1 MKRKPAN
8 LPALC
13 LAALLLVPAASAYA
27 RSSDRNQPMNV
38 DADRSD
44 CSVAS
49 DTGPC
54 VLTGNVVIV
63 QGTLQIKSAK
73 ADIKRAN
80 GDISYVTL
88 TGSQVTL
95 KQELD
100 DGSPF
105 NGRANKVDYDMP
117 KDIVILTGNAFVD
130 KAGDTIK
137 SERIVYNMKTGQV
150 ESGGT
155 GSRVSMQLQP
165 KNKDASASPPPASKP
180 APAPAKPAPAKPA
193 PAKKGGG

>member
-8 LPALC
+8 PPALC
-13 LAALLLVPAASAYA
+13 LAALLLVAAASAHA

-165 KNKDASASPPPASKP
+165 KNKDASSAPPAASKP
-180 APAPAKPAPAKPA
+180 APAPAKPAPKPA

>member
-13 LAALLLVPAASAYA
+13 LVALLLAPVAAVHA

-38 DADRSD
+38 DADSSS
-44 CSVAS
+44 CSTA
-49 DTGPC
+49 DDGPC
-54 VLTGNVVIV
+54 VLTGNVKAV
-63 QGTLQIKSAK
+63 QGTLVINAAK
-73 ADIKRAN
+73 ADIRRAG
-80 GDISYVTL
+80 GDISTVQL
-88 TGSQVTL
+88 TGSQATI

-105 NGRANKVDYDMP
+105 NGRANKIDYDMP
-117 KDIVILTGNAFVD
+117 KDTVVLTGNAFVD

-137 SERIVYNMKTGQV
+137 SERIVYNMKSGQV

-155 GSRVSMQLQP
+155 GGRVSMQLQP
-165 KNKDASASPPPASKP
+165 KNKDAGA
-180 APAPAKPAPAKPA
+180 APAPAASTPKPAAPKPAPAKPA
-193 PAKKGGG
+193 KKGGG

>member
-13 LAALLLVPAASAYA
+13 LLAALLAPAMAAHA

-38 DADRSD
+38 DADSSS
-44 CSVAS
+44 CSTA
-49 DTGPC
+49 DDGPC
-54 VLTGNVVIV
+54 ILTGNVKAV
-63 QGTLQIKSAK
+63 QGTLLINAAK
-73 ADIKRAN
+73 ADIRRA
-80 GDISYVTL
+80 GGELSTVQL
-88 TGSQVTL
+88 TGNQATI

-105 NGRANKVDYDMP
+105 NGRANKIDYDVN
-117 KDIVILTGNAFVD
+117 KDTVVLTGNAFVD

-137 SERIVYNMKTGQV
+137 SERIVYNMKSGQI

-155 GSRVSMQLQP
+155 GGRVSMQLQP
-165 KNKDASASPPPASKP
+165 KNKDASA
-180 APAPAKPAPAKPA
+180 APAPKPAAPKPAPAKPA
-193 PAKKGGG
+193 KKGGG

>member
-13 LAALLLVPAASAYA
+13 LVALLLAPVAAAHA

-38 DADRSD
+38 DADSSS
-44 CSVAS
+44 CSTA
-49 DTGPC
+49 DDGPC
-54 VLTGNVVIV
+54 VLTGNVKAV
-63 QGTLQIKSAK
+63 QGTLVINAAK
-73 ADIKRAN
+73 ADIRRAG
-80 GDISYVTL
+80 GDISTVQL
-88 TGSQVTL
+88 TGSQATI

-105 NGRANKVDYDMP
+105 NGRANKIDYDMP
-117 KDIVILTGNAFVD
+117 KDTVVLTGNAFVD

-137 SERIVYNMKTGQV
+137 SERIVYNMKSGQV

-155 GSRVSMQLQP
+155 GGRVSMQLQP
-165 KNKDASASPPPASKP
+165 KNKDAGA
-180 APAPAKPAPAKPA
+180 APAPSAPKPASKPAPAKPA

>member
-1 MKRKPAN
+1 MKRKPAKS
-8 LPALC
+8 LALC
-13 LAALLLVPAASAYA
+13 LAVAVAFLAPMAASA

-38 DADRSD
+38 DADASS
-44 CSVAS
+44 CSTA
-49 DTGPC
+49 DDGPC
-54 VLTGNVVIV
+54 VLTGNVKAV
-63 QGTLQIKSAK
+63 QGTLVINAAK
-73 ADIKRAN
+73 ADIRRSG
-80 GDISYVTL
+80 GDISTVQL
-88 TGSQVTL
+88 TGSQATI

-105 NGRANKVDYDMP
+105 NGRANKIDYDMP
-117 KDIVILTGNAFVD
+117 KDTVILTGNAFVD

-155 GSRVSMQLQP
+155 GGRVSMQLQP
-165 KNKDASASPPPASKP
+165 KNKDASAAPPPASKP
-180 APAPAKPAPAKPA
+180 APAKPAPKPA